1 MAGYVWVREN
11 IVMASPLYLSI
22 DGATLNQVYCALQDG
37 AALQSDKVHQI
48 KVIIQNQIF
57 SVKLRQ
63 RSSTSSRLPHP
74 PCLQCDEL
82 GQWAGK
88 EATVAEAE
96 AAVHR
101 VGSQL
106 QGLRGKG
113 LRIKV

>member
-1 MAGYVWVREN
+1 MTV
-11 IVMASPLYLSI
+11 PPYLCI
-22 DGATLNQVYCALQDG
+22 DGATLNQVHCALQDG

-48 KVIIQNQIF
+48 TFEFKSHM
-57 SVKLRQ
+57 SVKHMQQQYNL
-63 RSSTSSRLPHP
+63 SLPHP
-74 PCLQCDEL
+74 PCLQRDEL
-82 GQWAGK
+82 GQRAGE

-113 LRIKV
+113 LRKD